1 MLIRFFSANNKE
13 VSKYQAFTLIEVL
26 VVAAIISLVSSIIV
40 SSTNEARSSARDAQ
54 RQTDLNSI
62 RSGMAIFFDNNDR
75 YPSNY
80 SELETVGTMN
90 NIPTDPTKNTN
101 YPFAT
106 SSTGFDICIAACM
119 EDAANG
125 GGSSICDVDN
135 GVTYSNQGYIDGNCD
150 PANEFYISF

>member
-1 MLIRFFSANNKE
+1 MLQNFSEMKRDT
-13 VSKYQAFTLIEVL
+13 SHHYAFTLIEIL
-26 VVAAIISLVSSIIV
+26 VVAAIISLISSIIV

-75 YPSNY
+75 YPSSY
-80 SELETVGTMN
+80 TELENSGVMAQ
-90 NIPTDPTKNTN
+90 IPTDPTKNVE

-106 SSTGFDICIAACM
+106 SSSGFDVCMAACM

-125 GGSSICDVDN
+125 GGASICDVDN
-135 GVTYSNQGYIDGNCD
+135 GVTYSNQSYIDTNCD